1 MGQYSGILL
10 IVIMFVVMY
19 FLMIRP
25 QRKQQQKHQDT
36 LSKLQKGD
44 HVITI
49 GRLHGVVD
57 EINEED
63 KTVTIDADGVYLVF
77 DLRAIAQVTQKSAS
91 AAVAEDVQ
99 KPEEAKTEET
109 VESSDDDVEKTT
121 DAEADKAADA
131 DTTK

>member
-1 MGQYSGILL
+1 
-10 IVIMFVVMY
+10 MFVVLY

-57 EINEED
+57 EINNED
-63 KTVTIDADGVYLVF
+63 KTVTLDADGIFLVF
-77 DLRAIAQVTQKSAS
+77 DLRAIAQVTQKTAS
-91 AAVAEDVQ
+91 TTVATDDTEKSENESTENSTEKVQEEVNSVSESTEKETSED
-99 KPEEAKTEET
+99 TEE
-109 VESSDDDVEKTT
+109 SK
-121 DAEADKAADA
+121 
-131 DTTK
+131 

>member
-1 MGQYSGILL
+1 
-10 IVIMFVVMY
+10 MFVVLY

-57 EINEED
+57 EINNED
-63 KTVTIDADGVYLVF
+63 KTVTLDADGIFLVF
-77 DLRAIAQVTQKSAS
+77 DLRAIAQVTQKTAS
-91 AAVAEDVQ
+91 TTVATDDTEKSENESTEDSTEKVQ
-99 KPEEAKTEET
+99 EEVNSVSESTEKETSEDTEE
-109 VESSDDDVEKTT
+109 SK
-121 DAEADKAADA
+121 
-131 DTTK
+131 

>member
-1 MGQYSGILL
+1 
-10 IVIMFVVMY
+10 MFVVLY

-57 EINEED
+57 EINNED
-63 KTVTIDADGVYLVF
+63 KTVTLDADGIFLVLIYEQL
-77 DLRAIAQVTQKSAS
+77 LR
-91 AAVAEDVQ
+91 
-99 KPEEAKTEET
+99 
-109 VESSDDDVEKTT
+109 
-121 DAEADKAADA
+121 
-131 DTTK
+131 

>member
-1 MGQYSGILL
+1 
-10 IVIMFVVMY
+10 MFVVLY

-57 EINEED
+57 EINNED
-63 KTVTIDADGVYLVF
+63 KTVTLDADGIFLVF
-77 DLRAIAQVTQKSAS
+77 DLRAIAQVTPKTASTTVATDDTEKSENES
-91 AAVAEDVQ
+91 TENSTEKVQEEVNSVSESTEKETSED
-99 KPEEAKTEET
+99 TEE
-109 VESSDDDVEKTT
+109 SK
-121 DAEADKAADA
+121 
-131 DTTK
+131 